1 MALETL
7 GEDTS
12 TIESDCW
19 SFGVLLFEVFSLG
32 QRPYTGLQNHEIYN
46 HIEEGNRLKRPA
58 LCPQKVYELMLE
70 CWDKTP
76 ARRPLF
82 AAVFARLCAEAER
95 SPTA

>member
-1 MALETL
+1 MAVETL

-19 SFGVLLFEVFSLG
+19 SFGVLLFEVFSLS
-32 QRPYTGLQNHEIYN
+32 QRPYAGLQNHEIFD
-46 HIEEGNRLKRPA
+46 HVQRGNRLAKPD
-58 LCPQKVYELMLE
+58 LCPPKVYELMLE

-76 ARRPLF
+76 ARRPSF
-82 AAVFARLCAEAER
+82 AVVFARLCAEAER

>member
-19 SFGVLLFEVFSLG
+19 SFGVLLCEVFSVG
-32 QRPYTGLQNHEIYN
+32 ERPDTGMQNHEIFD
-46 HIEEGNRLKRPA
+46 HIKEGNRLKRPA

-70 CWDKTP
+70 CWDETP
-76 ARRPLF
+76 ARRPMF
-82 AAVFARLCAEAER
+82 ADVFARLCAEAER